1 MKIREK
7 NFLKNTFIIACALC
21 FAWSLIIFATANNSA
36 NAAESTYSVFIPNKS
51 EEYHALVSPIHAY
64 SDADITAVTNTNKQL
79 IMFKPN
85 GDFETVSSTTPL
97 KQVMRFNSEYLL
109 YSDNLTVTAIKLS
122 DNSKTKL
129 SYTDGNHEI
138 KDLNNVFFDVAL
150 TQNGFVIATTNN
162 QKLQL
167 FYIDDTLNVSL
178 LPYFLP
184 NGDMPAGDISASD
197 APVAVNSESV
207 FYVSGNQIHS
217 KSINKLDSTE
227 DYISVTPDYMIAD
240 DSNVYYINDHKIYR
254 ISISDKSVTLLNF
267 ADNDNYELG
276 KVNSPTSLSIRNGN
290 LLITDGQASGS
301 AQEFKINGDTL
312 EFTGYAI
319 ASGLTAYNRVASTA
333 TDIERYGKFV
343 AALDGNK
350 LTVIDTE
357 NCENYNRDGFINKFI
372 GTAPDRFAL
381 GSGTVM
387 YSVGNALKL
396 TETETDNET
405 EIETGVTTTAL
416 DICYQSGFY
425 YVTYTDG
432 TKTTVVKIDETTGEK
447 VGENAEINVAATIAT
462 VDVFGNVYV
471 ADNAYVYKNEITDR
485 YAFAGAKKLAT
496 DLAGN
501 LFALSIDGK
510 IYKLD
515 ENTGTFGTAFDVTGT
530 LGEIKTFG
538 LNFDRKEIFFLIDG
552 KEEIY
557 YTLAAGNV
565 ALTDVTPTEEFNAA
579 TESKAELK
587 VYTAN
592 DSANVYS
599 VSKDG
604 EGFIFNGLIQKA
616 TEYPLIANITVGE
629 LTVRALAS
637 ENGVVLINAKELT
650 EKAAEIVAA
659 PERAFLTTAVYA
671 YAIPVI
677 EKNGSFAMVN
687 DSDKIKLEKG
697 STISVNKTFTLLKK
711 TFYDA
716 TATINGE
723 TVDCYI
729 PADFTATLLS
739 EKFEFDSFTIEQV
752 KKTML
757 YKDADFTEEL
767 FELDDG
773 ETVKVLENKNGA
785 LTVAAERDGGVI
797 IGYVSENS
805 LIVNP
810 NTTVR
815 NVLIILAVFGSLAGS
830 ISYFL
835 LRKKN

>member
-1 MKIREK
+1 MKIRAK
-7 NFLKNTFIIACALC
+7 NFFKNTFIIACALC
-21 FAWSLIIFATANNSA
+21 FAWSLIIITAAHNPASA
-36 NAAESTYSVFIPNKS
+36 SENTYSVFIPNKS
-51 EEYHALVSPIHAY
+51 EEYFALVSPIHAY
-64 SDADITAVTNTNKQL
+64 SDADITAVTESTVLTVFKDNEVIRKTERSSLNQVRRVGDDLYFNDFSRIYKLSLSDLTADPQFISLTGTYFDINEQYLVVIYNSVIEIYNT
-79 IMFKPN
+79 
-85 GDFETVSSTTPL
+85 
-97 KQVMRFNSEYLL
+97 
-109 YSDNLTVTAIKLS
+109 DNLTTPYRTIS
-122 DNSKTKL
+122 DVQNKP
-129 SYTDGNHEI
+129 
-138 KDLNNVFFDVAL
+138 VAL
-150 TQNGFVIATTNN
+150 NDAS
-162 QKLQL
+162 L
-167 FYIDDTLNVSL
+167 FYIAGNRICREDFAT
-178 LPYFLP
+178 P
-184 NGDMPAGDISASD
+184 NITVKYDEI
-197 APVAVNSESV
+197 
-207 FYVSGNQIHS
+207 Q
-217 KSINKLDSTE
+217 
-227 DYISVTPDYMIAD
+227 PDYMIAD
-240 DSNVYYINDHKIYR
+240 NDYLYYVKDGEIYR
-254 ISISDKSVTLLNF
+254 LSIENNTTTRLTF
-267 ADNDNYELG
+267 
-276 KVNSPTSLSIRNGN
+276 VNSGNYDLGSIDSPNGLSFRNGN
-290 LLITDGQASGS
+290 LIITDGQASGS
-301 AQEFKINGDTL
+301 VQEFKINGDTL

-319 ASGLTAYNRVASTA
+319 ASGLTAYNRVANSA
-333 TDIERYGKFV
+333 TDIERYGKYV

-357 NCENYNRDGFINKFI
+357 NCADYNQNAFVNKFV
-372 GTAPDRFAL
+372 GSAPDKFAL
-381 GSGTVM
+381 GSSTVM

-396 TETETDNET
+396 TETETDDET
-405 EIETGVTTTAL
+405 EIETGVATTAL

-432 TKTTVVKIDETTGEK
+432 TKTTVVKIDEKTGEK
-447 VGENAEINVAATIAT
+447 VGENTEINVAATIAT

-471 ADNAYVYKNEITDR
+471 ADNAYVYKNGITDR
-485 YAFAGAKKLAT
+485 YAFSGARKLAT

-501 LFALSIDGK
+501 LFALSTDGK

-515 ENTGTFGTAFDVTGT
+515 ETTETFTAAVEISDNT
-530 LGEIKTFG
+530 IKTFG

-557 YTLAAGNV
+557 YTIAAGNV
-565 ALTDVTPTEEFNAA
+565 ALTDITPTGEFNAA

-592 DSANVYS
+592 DGANVYS

-604 EGFIFNGLIQKA
+604 EGFIFNGLIEKA

-629 LTVRALAS
+629 LTMRALAS

-650 EKAAEIVAA
+650 EKAAETVAA
-659 PERAFLTTAVYA
+659 PERAFLTTAVFA

-687 DSDKIKLEKG
+687 ESGEIKLEKG
-697 STISVNKTFTLLKK
+697 STVYVDRAFTMLKK

-716 TATINGE
+716 RAQINGE
-723 TVDCYI
+723 TVGCYI

-785 LTVAAERDGGVI
+785 LTIAAERNGGVI
-797 IGYVSENS
+797 IGYVSDNS

-815 NVLIILAVFGSLAGS
+815 NVLIILAVFGSLAGT